1 MAAPVAPSGAADEWT
16 AFVDAARRV
25 LLREGSPTIT
35 IQAILDEASLSTRAL
50 YRHFSSKDD
59 LVATV
64 VRREARGIET
74 GLLQAVAT
82 APDPARAVIAWVDTW
97 LDVALVPASLER
109 FRAVALHLDPHAA
122 DAVAASARRLG
133 HLSRSLLALV
143 LEQGVYSGA
152 FAHSIPMADAAAA
165 HAVINDLLTAVA
177 DSEDHPGADDV
188 RATVLHFM
196 SRLLGCEL
204 NGPLPEEQR

>member
-1 MAAPVAPSGAADEWT
+1 MMAASVAPFGAADEWT

-50 YRHFSSKDD
+50 YRHFSSKDE

-74 GLLQAVAT
+74 GLLQAIAT
-82 APDPARAVIAWVDTW
+82 APDPAW
-97 LDVALVPASLER
+97 
-109 FRAVALHLDPHAA
+109 ALHLDPHAA

-133 HLSRSLLALV
+133 HLSRSLLALA
-143 LEQGVYSGA
+143 LEQGVQSGV
-152 FAHSIPMADAAAA
+152 FAHTEPMADAAAA
-165 HAVINDLLTAVA
+165 HAVINDLLSAAA
-177 DSEDHPGADDV
+177 DGADHPSVRDV
-188 RATVLHFM
+188 RATMLHFV
-196 SRLLGCEL
+196 SRLLGCDL
-204 NGPLPEEQR
+204 NSRLPQEPR